1 MKEVGIMDR
10 KEVFINYISKNKLKK
25 ITSIELANII
35 ESAFKFSL
43 NFDVWQI
50 SDPNIYSELRNK
62 IILDKSFKKKD
73 RKAYKLFLVLSKHYQ
88 IFLKTEYTIE
98 SGKKLINENDHESSK
113 QNSLDCTT
121 EEPTVRE
128 GINVKEIYDFFGD
141 YELAQKFYQVFKFAS
156 KQIENLILDVRV
168 SIIGAKINGERLR
181 FYSDKGGTLK
191 FIKLN
196 LAYKMADASFNV
208 EKIFKSVID
217 VNKYFLDHS
226 DEITLN
232 VKFDGIED
240 NKTIREGQSSYEE
253 IAKEDYLNKI
263 KPNEQVGRKSAL
275 RLDWDQFETALLI
288 EAFWKIENKQENRTV
303 VLNELSD
310 NLRTR
315 AVKRGIKID
324 ETFRNING
332 MNIQLANIALSFFPD
347 RSAIHRTAIFDT
359 IANIYKNDRQK
370 FNHILDEAHKQVN
383 GINNNLRDSQERKNE
398 AYSIA
403 VSEVDF
409 YSFIKETYYEKHKS
423 DGKGDKASL
432 HAKKCI
438 DLVRRINKI
447 LVNNKYKL
455 NSVYEIND
463 TDEIFRVMSFMKHTL
478 SGINEKEY
486 KWYMYVLIRY
496 KSFINQTNE
505 QSHNNQ
511 TTHALLGDWES
522 VSKSILSKNI
532 ISRQSCFLKPE
543 KKQLYPDYANVLRE
557 YFSDGFAY
565 GNLLR
570 KRKFIKA
577 YEEINGKTFNDSDD
591 DYISKLA
598 TIGFES
604 EEKIYLS
611 SIIPEKLKSELVKFI
626 ENNLN
631 KETSVIYFSVI
642 YDLFIDKLPADFSYD
657 MLVSYLKFEFADDY
671 IFEKEYISKK
681 GNIVNFKQDVI
692 NVFMN
697 AGCPLNIEE
706 IYSKLPNLSHSAIDS
721 LINDRDFIVNYKGK
735 SYFYINLFV
744 VDDEQLND
752 VREFIA
758 DTIDK
763 KDQLSGNEL
772 NTFIK
777 DEIPE
782 LLELNPKITDLGL
795 KNALKYFLDNE
806 FSFKGDVISGTN
818 KKIDVK
824 ELYHDFCRKREK
836 FSFEEL
842 EAFRDSIHKRYIDY
856 NAVFDIS
863 IRVNEKTYIRR
874 DLIDFDVERIDNAI
888 LKYCRGKYVS
898 YSDIIN
904 FIEFPTTQYPWNNY
918 LLEGYLFCESK
929 KFKVINAS
937 FNKEKPV
944 GAIVRKQAF
953 ENFDDLIV
961 DVIKEHKLFNKEKA
975 FEYLQDNDFIFT
987 KKFKNIDLLISK
999 AKM

>member
-275 RLDWDQFETALLI
+275 RLDWDQFETA
-288 EAFWKIENKQENRTV
+288 
-303 VLNELSD
+303 
-310 NLRTR
+310 
-315 AVKRGIKID
+315 
-324 ETFRNING
+324 
-332 MNIQLANIALSFFPD
+332 
-347 RSAIHRTAIFDT
+347 
-359 IANIYKNDRQK
+359 
-370 FNHILDEAHKQVN
+370 
-383 GINNNLRDSQERKNE
+383 
-398 AYSIA
+398 SIA